1 MPVSPLSARSR
12 LFYVPYLPAEVPD
25 QFVKAVLSSFGTAG
39 EVTAMEYSG
48 FPGLLNGT
56 RLVEVTLEK
65 DTRSSGR
72 IT

>member
-1 MPVSPLSARSR
+1 M
-12 LFYVPYLPAEVPD
+12 PAEVPD
-25 QFVKAVLSSFGTAG
+25 SFVKAVLSSFGTAG

-56 RLVEVTLEK
+56 RLIEVTLEK

>member
-12 LFYVPYLPAEVPD
+12 LFYVLCLPAEVPD
-25 QFVKAVLSSFGTAG
+25 SFVKAVLSSFGTVR

-48 FPGLLNGT
+48 VPGLLSGT

-65 DTRSSGR
+65 DTRSSVR

>member
-12 LFYVPYLPAEVPD
+12 LFYVLYLPAEVPD
-25 QFVKAVLSSFGTAG
+25 SFVKAVLSSFGTAR

-56 RLVEVTLEK
+56 LVVEVTLEK

>member
-12 LFYVPYLPAEVPD
+12 LFYVLHLPAEVPD
-25 QFVKAVLSSFGTAG
+25 SFVKAVLSSFGTVR
-39 EVTAMEYSG
+39 EVTAMEHSG

-56 RLVEVTLEK
+56 RLVKVTLEK
-65 DTRSSGR
+65 DIRSSGR